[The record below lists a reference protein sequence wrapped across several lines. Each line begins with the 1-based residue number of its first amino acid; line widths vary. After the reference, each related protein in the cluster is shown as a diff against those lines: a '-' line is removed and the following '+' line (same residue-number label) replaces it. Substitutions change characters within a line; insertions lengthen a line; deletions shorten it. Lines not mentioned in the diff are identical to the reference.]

1 MKKLTNE
8 NIVTLEYD
16 NYISDYEFYDTPESG
31 IKFYYNEDLGSHNL
45 DDAIEFILDVYEI
58 DGKSHIFNTTED
70 VKRAMYKGL
79 EKHEDLNHILQEF
92 SEQFLDIEEGEAYE
106 SFDDII
112 DDNAGYELFEE
123 IENNLD
129 DDTIIELLLNVID
142 DFTIQRM
149 YGVSQGDWGY
159 ALAKSNIDY
168 NYIESVYSGTE
179 FYVATVQ
186 YSDET
191 EDSIGGLYIP
201 NSESLF
207 TVLREYFGLEKDEFY
222 LVDNEASHYFDC
234 KKAQVE
240 SIINYEYY
248 AVD

>member
-1 MKKLTNE
+1 MEKLNNE
-8 NIVTLEYD
+8 NIVTLECD
-16 NYISDYEFYDTPESG
+16 NYIGDYLYNTPESG
-31 IKFYYNEDLGSHNL
+31 IKFYYNEHLGSHNL
-45 DDAIEFILDVYEI
+45 DDMIEFILDVYELE
-58 DGKSHIFNTTED
+58 GKNSHFDTTED
-70 VKRAMYKGL
+70 VKRAMYQGL

-92 SEQFLDIEEGEAYE
+92 SEQFLDIEEGEFYE

-129 DDTIIELLLNVID
+129 DDTIIELLLNVIE
-142 DFTIQRM
+142 DFTIQIM

-179 FYVATVQ
+179 FYIATVQ
-186 YSDET
+186 YSDGSE
-191 EDSIGGLYIP
+191 ESLGELYIP
-201 NSESLF
+201 NSEKLF

-234 KKAQVE
+234 KKAKVE

>member
-1 MKKLTNE
+1 MKKLNNE

-16 NYISDYEFYDTPESG
+16 NYIGDYDIYNTPESG
-31 IKFYYNEDLGSHNL
+31 IKFYYNEYLGSHNL
-45 DDAIEFILDVYEI
+45 NDMIEFILDVYELE
-58 DGKSHIFNTTED
+58 GKNSHFDTTED
-70 VKRAMYKGL
+70 VKRTMYKGL

-129 DDTIIELLLNVID
+129 DDTIIELLLDTVK
-142 DFTIQRM
+142 DFTIHRM
-149 YGVSQGDWGY
+149 YGVSPSDWGY

-168 NYIESVYSGTE
+168 HYIESLYSGTE

-186 YSDET
+186 YSNGSEKSLS
-191 EDSIGGLYIP
+191 ELYIP
-201 NSESLF
+201 NTERLF

-222 LVDNEASHYFDC
+222 LVDNEESHYFDC

-240 SIINYEYY
+240 TIINYEYY
-248 AVD
+248 AAD

>member
-1 MKKLTNE
+1 MKKLNNE

-16 NYISDYEFYDTPESG
+16 NYIGDYDIYDTPESG
-31 IKFYYNEDLGSHNL
+31 IKFYYNKDLGSYNL
-45 DDAIEFILDVYEI
+45 DEAIEFILEVYELE
-58 DGKSHIFNTTED
+58 GKNSHFNTTED

-79 EKHEDLNHILQEF
+79 ENDEDLEHILKEF
-92 SEQFLDIEEGEAYE
+92 SEQFLDIEEGEFYE

-129 DDTIIELLLNVID
+129 DDTIIGLLLNVIE
-142 DFTIQRM
+142 DFTIHRM

-159 ALAKSNIDY
+159 ALAKSDINSD
-168 NYIESVYSGTE
+168 YIESVYSGTG

-186 YSDET
+186 YSDGN

-201 NSESLF
+201 NNERLF
-207 TVLREYFGLEKDEFY
+207 TVLEEYFGLEKDEFY
-222 LVDNEASHYFDC
+222 LVDNEASCYFDC
-234 KKAQVE
+234 KKAKVKT
-240 SIINYEYY
+240 IINYEYY
-248 AVD
+248 AAD

>member
-1 MKKLTNE
+1 MKKLNNE

-16 NYISDYEFYDTPESG
+16 NYIGDFIEYNTPESG

-45 DDAIEFILDVYEI
+45 DDAIEFILEVYEI
-58 DGKSHIFNTTED
+58 EGKNSTFDTIED

-79 EKHEDLNHILQEF
+79 EKHEDLNHILTEF
-92 SEQFLDIEEGEAYE
+92 SEQFLDIEEGEFYE

-129 DDTIIELLLNVID
+129 DDTIIGLLLNVIE
-142 DFTIQRM
+142 DFTIHRM
-149 YGVSQGDWGY
+149 YGVSPSDWGY

-168 NYIESVYSGTE
+168 HYIESLYSGTE

-186 YSDET
+186 YSDGSE
-191 EDSIGGLYIP
+191 ESIGGLYIP
-201 NSESLF
+201 SSERLF

-240 SIINYEYY
+240 TIINYEYY
-248 AVD
+248 VAD

>member
-1 MKKLTNE
+1 MKKLNNE

-16 NYISDYEFYDTPESG
+16 NYIGDYEFYDTSESG

-45 DDAIEFILDVYEI
+45 DEAIEFILEVYELE
-58 DGKSHIFNTTED
+58 GKNSSFNTTED

-79 EKHEDLNHILQEF
+79 ENDEDLEHILKEF
-92 SEQFLDIEEGEAYE
+92 SEQFLDIEEGEFYE

-129 DDTIIELLLNVID
+129 DDTIIGLLLNVIE

-149 YGVSQGDWGY
+149 YGVSPSDWGY
-159 ALAKSNIDY
+159 ALAKSNIDSD
-168 NYIESVYSGTE
+168 YIESVYSGTE
-179 FYVATVQ
+179 FYSATVQ
-186 YSDET
+186 YSDGS

-201 NSESLF
+201 NNERLL
-207 TVLREYFGLEKDEFY
+207 TVLKDYFGLEKDSFY
-222 LVDNEASHYFDC
+222 LVDNEASTYFDC
-234 KKAQVE
+234 KKAKVKT
-240 SIINYEYY
+240 IINYEYY
-248 AVD
+248 AAD

>member
-1 MKKLTNE
+1 MKKLNNE

-16 NYISDYEFYDTPESG
+16 NYIGDYYIYNTPESC
-31 IKFYYNEDLGSHNL
+31 IKFYYNEKLGSHNL
-45 DDAIEFILDVYEI
+45 DDMIEFILDVYELEEKNSAFDTI
-58 DGKSHIFNTTED
+58 ED

-79 EKHEDLNHILQEF
+79 ENHEDLNHILKEF
-92 SEQFLDIEEGEAYE
+92 SEQFLDIEEGEFYE

-129 DDTIIELLLNVID
+129 DDTIIELLLNVIE

-168 NYIESVYSGTE
+168 HYIESVYSGTE
-179 FYVATVQ
+179 FYDATVQ
-186 YSDET
+186 YSDGT
-191 EDSIGGLYIP
+191 EDTIGGLYIP
-201 NSESLF
+201 NNEQLF
-207 TVLREYFGLEKDEFY
+207 TVLKEYFGLEKDEFY

-240 SIINYEYY
+240 TIINYEYY
-248 AVD
+248 AAD